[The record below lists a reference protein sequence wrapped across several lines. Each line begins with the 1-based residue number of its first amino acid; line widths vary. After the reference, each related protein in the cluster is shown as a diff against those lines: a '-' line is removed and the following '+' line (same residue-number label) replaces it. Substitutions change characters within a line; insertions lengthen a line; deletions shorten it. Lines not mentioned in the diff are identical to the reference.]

1 MYHYSLKAFAQ
12 VGKKEASLSF
22 LSCQTCHWKCN
33 VFSNAEWPPKYMVM
47 CLQIALQDMSL
58 KSSKYCLMWYMNN
71 MTKRERDGRG
81 IADILRVQK
90 SKQDCVLSLWPL
102 PVKK

>member
-22 LSCQTCHWKCN
+22 LSCQTCHWKCE

-47 CLQIALQDMSL
+47 CLQIALQDISL
-58 KSSKYCLMWYMNN
+58 KQACFLAIKEKTQGEKTQNSRKKLK
-71 MTKRERDGRG
+71 TQEKTQKVG
-81 IADILRVQK
+81 IF
-90 SKQDCVLSLWPL
+90 
-102 PVKK
+102 